1 MRCLRVGMAQ
11 INPVVGD
18 LEGNC
23 KKIIQW
29 IRAARKKGVQIL
41 SFPELAVTGYPPKDL
56 LLKPSFI
63 QQNRKCLLKILPETK
78 GICVI
83 VGFVDYTDDL
93 YNAAA
98 VLHDG
103 KWIGTQHKIFL
114 PNYDVFDEH
123 RYFQQGTQS
132 FLFDLDCALF
142 GVTICEDIWFPDGP
156 AVELARNGAELVV
169 NISASPFHAGKAGI
183 RREMIAARAKDNL
196 VILMF
201 NNMVGGQD
209 DLVFDGRSMIA
220 DQQGHLISLGKAF
233 EEDLVVSGLAMEDVR
248 HDRLKNPRNRRRA
261 LEAKMSGK
269 ALAVISSKGI
279 TRCADKGSCKK
290 KLDTRENPFQ
300 LHEAHEDDHPYEE
313 IYAALKLGL
322 SDYARKN
329 DFKKVVIG
337 ISGGIDSA
345 LTATLAVDAIG
356 ADHVVGV
363 SMPSRIS
370 SKESVEDAEILAGNL
385 GIPLKLIPIHDIHDA
400 FMATLS
406 SVFKGRKKDVTEEN
420 IQARIRGMILM
431 ALSNKFGYLVISTG
445 NKSEVGVGYATLYGD
460 MAGGLALIS
469 DVPKTMVYKLAAY
482 RNSLA
487 RKPVIPKRILT
498 KPPSAELSPGQK
510 DSDTLPDY
518 EILDGILHAYVELDE
533 SASEIVDL
541 GYDRKTV
548 QKIIRMIDKNEYK
561 RQQAAP
567 GIRITPRAFGSGRR
581 LPITNKYSDGYK
593 N

>member
-18 LEGNC
+18 LDGNR
-23 KKIIQW
+23 KKMVEW
-29 IRAARKKGVQIL
+29 IRAARKKGVQLL

-56 LLKPSFI
+56 LLKPDFI
-63 QQNRKCLLKILPETK
+63 RKNLECLQKILPETK

-103 KWIGTQHKIFL
+103 QWIGTQHKILL

-123 RYFQQGTQS
+123 RYFRQGAQS
-132 FLFDLDCALF
+132 FLFDMDCALF

-169 NISASPFHAGKAGI
+169 NISASPFHAGKAGM
-183 RREMIAARAKDNL
+183 RREMIATRARDHLA
-196 VILMF
+196 VLMF

-209 DLVFDGRSMIA
+209 DLVFDGRSLIA

-233 EEDLVVSGLAMEDVR
+233 EEDLIVSDLNLDDVR
-248 HDRLKNPRNRRRA
+248 HDRLKNPRNRRRT
-261 LEAKMSGK
+261 LETKLNARP
-269 ALAVISSKGI
+269 LTVIASTGI
-279 TRCADKGSCKK
+279 TRSLDKGTCRK
-290 KLDTRENPFQ
+290 KLDITENPF
-300 LHEAHEDDHPYEE
+300 LLREVHEAYHPYEE
-313 IYAALKLGL
+313 VYSALKLGL

-329 DFKKVVIG
+329 GFRKVVIG

-345 LTATLAVDAIG
+345 LTAALAVDAIG
-356 ADHVVGV
+356 ADHVIGV
-363 SMPSRIS
+363 SMPSRITS
-370 SKESVEDAEILAGNL
+370 RDSVEDAKILAGNL
-385 GIPLKLIPIHDIHDA
+385 GIRLKIIPIHDIYDA
-400 FMATLS
+400 FAAALS
-406 SVFKGRKKDVTEEN
+406 KIFKGKKRDVTEEN
-420 IQARIRGMILM
+420 IQARIRGVILM

-469 DVPKTMVYKLAAY
+469 DVPKTLVYKLADY

-487 RKPVIPKRILT
+487 EQPVIPERIMT

-533 SASEIVDL
+533 SASDIVGL
-541 GYDRKTV
+541 GYDQKTV
-548 QKIIRMIDKNEYK
+548 RRIIRMIDKNEYK
-561 RQQAAP
+561 RQQAAL

-581 LPITNKYSDGYK
+581 LPITNKYSV
-593 N
+593 